1 MKPMFAPLLAGA
13 LALPLAFSVSA
24 TSQYQGA
31 PQGPDSMLVADQL
44 AQRIRLQEGEASSE
58 SRTAAL
64 LAISREGAALASTL
78 DPDSGAWRRVQADRL
93 YALFLAQRYP
103 DVVAVYRAM
112 QGQRAEP
119 PSYVIA
125 AIAEALAKT
134 DQADEAGQLL
144 QGFASANPQDPAPA
158 IRYAYQLADQDKH
171 NAAIQY
177 LNQWIA
183 NAPRQDPDVPAGNA
197 DAQLVLARLQRWD
210 ERFDDAERTLAQ
222 IDASR
227 SGERLVAERAAL
239 QRQRARPRA
248 AIELLDHAGN
258 RDARETLAL
267 AWMDLGRPD
276 RAHAVLGTEG
286 DAHLRERIDVA
297 RRSRGAISAR
307 YGESRSAAI
316 ASPNGAQESSM
327 SVRVDGPLLAGG
339 WRIGAHLADHRAQF
353 RDATP
358 VARYAGLRLGRTV
371 TGGEAAL
378 ETGRSFDHFLPQA
391 YAILESSI
399 WTSDQLRLGARLA
412 INDPESSL
420 QARASGIGS
429 DTAAISA
436 TYRHGERWRIDGG
449 LQAAHFDDGNRRQS
463 VSFGG
468 EARVRAHA
476 GSVTSAFAS
485 VYASTNSL
493 HDAAY
498 FNPRRD
504 ASLEAGLV
512 HGFRGFA
519 DSWQSVRPSVVEY
532 WQQGF
537 GSYLVPR
544 LGYAM
549 RFGGGAGRWWQL
561 DLAAARPVYDGQ
573 RETQGSITLSYGWG
587 D

>member
-1 MKPMFAPLLAGA
+1 MKPLHASLPVGA
-13 LALPLAFSVSA
+13 LTLLLAFSVSA
-24 TSQYQGA
+24 TTPSQSASQGQD
-31 PQGPDSMLVADQL
+31 PSLVADQL
-44 AQRIRLQEGEASSE
+44 AQRIRVQEGEVSSE
-58 SRTAAL
+58 SRTVAL

-78 DPDSGAWRRVQADRL
+78 DPNSGAWRRVQADRL

-103 DVVAVYRAM
+103 DVVAVFRALE
-112 QGQRAEP
+112 GQRAEP

-134 DQADEAGQLL
+134 GQAGEAGQLL
-144 QGFASANPQDPAPA
+144 QGAVSANPADTAAA
-158 IRYAYQLADQDKH
+158 IRYAYSLADQGQH
-171 NAAIQY
+171 NTAIQY
-177 LNQWIA
+177 LDQWIA
-183 NAPRQDPDVPAGNA
+183 NAPRQAPDMPAANA

-222 IDASR
+222 VDASKA
-227 SGERLVAERAAL
+227 GESLVVERAAL

-248 AIELLDHAGN
+248 AIELIDHTGN

-276 RAHAVLGTEG
+276 RAYAVLGMDG
-286 DAHLRERIDVA
+286 DADLQKRIELTM
-297 RRSRGAISAR
+297 RSRGAISAR

-327 SVRVDGPLLAGG
+327 SVRVDGPLLADG

-358 VARYAGLRLGRTV
+358 VARYAGVRLGRTL

-378 ETGRSFDHFLPQA
+378 EAGRSFDRFLPQA
-391 YAILESSI
+391 YAVLDSSV
-399 WTSDQLRLGARLA
+399 WTSDQLRLGARLG

-468 EARVRAHA
+468 EARIRAHA
-476 GSVTSAFAS
+476 GTVTSAFAS
-485 VYASTNSL
+485 VYASANSL

-504 ASLEAGLV
+504 ASVEAGLV

-519 DSWQSVRPSVVEY
+519 KSWQSVRPSVVEY

-537 GSYLVPR
+537 GSHLVPR

-549 RFGGGAGRWWQL
+549 RFGAGAGRWWQL
-561 DLAAARPVYDGQ
+561 DLAAARPVYDGR
-573 RETQGSITLSYGWG
+573 RETQGSIALGYGWG